1 VLKRRDTGAKEVLP
15 QSDVAA
21 RIPAAL
27 AQMQSD
33 LYATAKQRLKSN
45 TVLANSI
52 GEVES
57 ILADVTAEKGGGKF
71 VMAHLQDDPV
81 CDARLKEF
89 KATVRCIPLVDEYD
103 GPGKCILTGEPVD
116 RRVVI
121 AKSY

>member
-1 VLKRRDTGAKEVLP
+1 LP
-15 QSDVAA
+15 QSEVAA
-21 RIPAAL
+21 RIPTTL

-33 LYATAKQRLKSN
+33 LFAAAKQRLKSN

-57 ILADVTAEKGGGKF
+57 ILAEVSAEKGGGKF
-71 VMAHLQDDPV
+71 VMARLLDDPV
-81 CDARLKEF
+81 CDARLKVF

-103 GPGKCILTGEPVD
+103 GPGKCIVTGEPVD